1 MSVDTSV
8 EAKSM
13 GSAGSLGSA
22 MNSEDRVNILM
33 VDDQPGKLLSYE
45 AVLSDLGE
53 NLIKAGSA
61 KEALEKLLKTDV
73 AVVLMDVSMP
83 EIDGFELA
91 EIIRQHPRFQKTAI
105 IFISAVHLTDLDRLK
120 GYQHGAVDYLSVPLV
135 PEVLRAKVRVFA
147 ELHRK
152 NKQLERLNFELE
164 HRVAER
170 TEELEHKA
178 RDLEKLNSVLAQ
190 KHLELDAIVQT
201 APDIIFSRNPDGGR
215 DYISGRF
222 YEYTGAPPDSACGFG
237 WLEFVHLEDRKQTL
251 EEWMHSVETGETYES
266 EYRLRGADSQYR
278 WFRARA
284 VPLRDPNGDIQK
296 WYGTCS
302 DIHDSKLLEQ
312 SIRENAVELERMVES
327 RTAALRRLSNRMMT
341 LQDEERRRIAREI
354 HDGLGQE
361 LAAAKMI
368 LDGILAKDSSPSMR
382 QASSEASQLVDRA
395 IQQVRTISH
404 LLHPPLLDEVGL
416 VSALRWF
423 LEGLSDRS
431 GIRVTLEVQ
440 PSDLPRLKAELETA
454 IFRIVQEA
462 LTNMF
467 RHSGARNGNVSL
479 VQKDGTI
486 LVTVQDDGKG
496 IEEQVIQ
503 LRPESVGVGI
513 GGMRQRVTELGGS
526 LRLANAN
533 PGTIVEVVIPT
544 VHHERSGM
552 PVPA

>member
-1 MSVDTSV
+1 MP
-8 EAKSM
+8 EHEK
-13 GSAGSLGSA
+13 
-22 MNSEDRVNILM
+22 VNILM

-45 AVLSDLGE
+45 AILSELGE
-53 NLIKAGSA
+53 NLIQATSA

-105 IFISAVHLTDLDRLK
+105 IFVSAVHLTDFDRLK
-120 GYQHGAVDYLSVPLV
+120 GYRHGAADYLSVPIV
-135 PEVLRAKVRVFA
+135 PEVLRAKVTVFA

-152 NKQLERLNFELE
+152 NRLLERLNTELE
-164 HRVAER
+164 QRVVERTQELERKAVALERLNCDLAER
-170 TEELEHKA
+170 
-178 RDLEKLNSVLAQ
+178 NQ
-190 KHLELDAIVQT
+190 ELDAIVHT
-201 APDIIFSRNPDGGR
+201 APDIIFSRRSDGMR
-215 DYISGRF
+215 DYISSRF
-222 YEYTGAPPDSACGFG
+222 YEYTGAEPGSAVGLG
-237 WLEFVHLEDRKQTL
+237 WLEYMHADDREPSLKQWL
-251 EEWMHSVETGETYES
+251 SCVQSGEPYET
-266 EYRLRGADSQYR
+266 EYRLRGADGIYR

-284 VPLRDPNGDIQK
+284 VPLRDTRGTILK

-302 DIHDSKLLEQ
+302 DIHDSKLLEK
-312 SIRENAVELERMVES
+312 SIRDSAIELERMVDL
-327 RTAALRRLSNRMMT
+327 RTVELRRLSSRLMS

-368 LDGILAKDSSPSMR
+368 LDGFLAKDGSPSIR
-382 QASSEASQLVDRA
+382 ESSISASQLVDRA
-395 IQQVRTISH
+395 IKQVRTISH

-423 LEGLSDRS
+423 LEGLSERS
-431 GIRVTLEVQ
+431 GIEVQ
-440 PSDLPRLKAELETA
+440 LSVDPPELHRLKPELETA
-454 IFRIVQEA
+454 IFRIIQEA

-467 RHSGARNGNVSL
+467 RHSGARNGSVSVSEKNGQIVVL
-479 VQKDGTI
+479 VS
-486 LVTVQDDGKG
+486 DDGKG

-513 GGMRQRVTELGGS
+513 GGMRQRVMELGGRF
-526 LRLANAN
+526 RLANAN
-533 PGTIVEVVIPT
+533 PGTIVEVVIPC
-544 VHHERSGM
+544 RRQAPLM